1 MGNRLPLS
9 PIDHIFTGRGSY
21 PIEFIFRYGGRLDGS
36 AMRQSLETALAGFP
50 VLRSVLVR
58 DTDHSFAFGT
68 APEGMRFSERDS
80 TDDPDDPAQHH
91 RFIDPVSTL
100 EGEPL
105 LRILLNHT
113 ARGSVLGVSISH
125 ALADGFSYFH
135 FLTAWSAV
143 FHNQPYPKPV
153 HSREILI
160 PELSGQGTQIGP
172 EETLQQSGL
181 FLEEQ
186 RNPAPREELKWAN
199 EVFPQASLN
208 SMLEK
213 AQKHCSQRLSHND
226 VLTAR
231 LWQKYTFEWGA
242 PDGGDLS
249 YISCPVDFRRI
260 VDDFPKTY
268 FGNAVAL
275 ATTSMPFPELEHTDL
290 GALALNVR
298 SAVAGINAERVRES
312 MLCLEQLRRQHGT
325 GVCER
330 LHVCHPH
337 RGLLVTNLSRLPV
350 PQVAFN
356 AGPPEHFAIL
366 TQARRG
372 AVVLPHPEGV
382 EVRVC
387 CP

>member
-1 MGNRLPLS
+1 MGYRLPLS

-36 AMRQSLETALAGFP
+36 AMRRSLESALAGFP

-58 DTDHSFAFGT
+58 DTDHSFAFET
-68 APEGMRFSERDS
+68 SPEGVRFTECESPE
-80 TDDPDDPAQHH
+80 DPDDPAHHH
-91 RFIDPVSTL
+91 RFIDPVSTV

-105 LRILLNHT
+105 MRILLNHSS
-113 ARGSVLGVSISH
+113 RGSVLGVSISH

-135 FLTAWSAV
+135 FLTAWSAA
-143 FHNQPYPKPV
+143 FHHQPYPNPV
-153 HSREILI
+153 HSRELLI
-160 PELSGQGTQIGP
+160 PSFADPGPKLGP
-172 EETLQQSGL
+172 EETLRLSGL
-181 FLEEQ
+181 FLEEL
-186 RNPAPREELKWAN
+186 RNPAPREELTWAN
-199 EVFPQASLN
+199 EVFPQTRLN
-208 SMLEK
+208 RMLEE

-226 VLTAR
+226 VLTAW
-231 LWQKYTFEWGA
+231 LWQKYTLQWGA
-242 PDGGDLS
+242 TDGGDLS

-260 VDDFPKTY
+260 VENFPKTY

-275 ATTSMPFPELEHTDL
+275 ATTSANFSGLEQADL
-290 GALALNVR
+290 GVLALKVR
-298 SAVAGINAERVRES
+298 NAVAGINAERVRES

-350 PQVAFN
+350 PQISFN
-356 AGPPEHFAIL
+356 AGPPAYFAIL